1 MLPCGEVHWKILPA
15 VSRELAE
22 CLGKEKV
29 TRARI
34 AEVIGTSPAAI
45 SQYMSG
51 KRGGMKLS
59 KDAKDA
65 CRALAEKIAAGKV
78 KDSSINTEIAKILA
92 VAKNSGLGKNDPCII
107 CMGASSRK
115 LPGGARSRSDL
126 QRMSSNRVK
135 KSSSLMG
142 TA

>member
-15 VSRELAE
+15 ISRELAA
-22 CLGKEKV
+22 CLEKEHV

-59 KDAKDA
+59 KEAKEA
-65 CRALAEKIAAGKV
+65 CSSLAKKIASGRL
-78 KDSSINTEIAKILA
+78 KDRSVNVEIAKILA
-92 VAKNSGLGKNDPCII
+92 VAKNTGLGKNDPCII
-107 CMGASSRK
+107 CMSH
-115 LPGGARSRSDL
+115 
-126 QRMSSNRVK
+126 
-135 KSSSLMG
+135 
-142 TA
+142 TAAHS